1 MSRWERMEVAKA
13 STAYEG
19 VLTVEPVS
27 HAVMI
32 VSDPCYLKAE
42 VVITNVT
49 NVGTQ
54 TIALQQLLAGGTWAD
69 VKTGTFTAAGIVIF
83 LINESDTTLVPLA
96 EKVRIALTQTN
107 AGDKATIAS
116 IKLHRAV

>member
-13 STAYEG
+13 STAYVG
-19 VLTVEPVS
+19 VLTAEPVS
-27 HAVMI
+27 YDVMI

-42 VVITNVT
+42 VILTDVT
-49 NVGTQ
+49 HVGTQ
-54 TIALQQLLAGGTWAD
+54 TVALQQLLANGTWAD
-69 VKTGTFTAAGIVIF
+69 VKTSTFTAAGTAVF

-96 EKVRIALTQTN
+96 EKVRIALTQTD
-107 AGDKATIAS
+107 AGDEATIAS